1 MMDYQL
7 LVNISVGI
15 IVLLGG
21 WVFKLTLSHI
31 SELKGRIDTLLMKHV
46 DDMDEI
52 HDRHTKLA
60 LSLPEKYLTKSD
72 FNSFSERMNHRF
84 DRLEEKIDDLKKTN
98 N

>member
-7 LVNISVGI
+7 LVNAAVGI

-21 WVFKLTLSHI
+21 WVFKLVLNHI
-31 SELKGRIDTLLMKHV
+31 SELKNRIDTLLMKHV

-60 LSLPEKYLTKSD
+60 LSLPDKYLTKSD
-72 FNSFSERMNHRF
+72 FNSFAERMNHRF
-84 DRLEEKIDDLKKTN
+84 DRLEEKIDDLKKSNT
-98 N
+98 